1 MRVKQGAIVAVSSIT
16 NSGVKYGR
24 VVALNGKN
32 AIVDIG
38 GNTVTAQIKHVT
50 PIWEKNLLAKLREK
64 FGIKK
69 EEQL

>member
-16 NSGVKYGR
+16 NSEVKYGK
-24 VVALNGKN
+24 VVTLNGKD

-38 GNTVTAQIKHVT
+38 GNTVIAQINHLT

-64 FGIKK
+64 FGVKK